1 VTGDFDVD
9 LAKMYAIV
17 LDGPRTSRL
26 SRLRFWLFDYELH
39 CVACYRFGRWA
50 TRLRTRNRLLGV
62 LALGVYW
69 FWNRRNIRVH
79 HADIFRRADIGPGLL
94 LMHRSGIIVGPA
106 VVGSN
111 CVLHQNVTI
120 GQRIADGDQGLPT
133 IGDDVWIG
141 PGAVITGAITVGD
154 GCTISAG
161 TVLSKDVPPHSLVC
175 GNPGRVIAK
184 DYDNSNMINFV
195 VPPAGRA
202 ASASERVETN
212 TVLVERR
219 GDRVG
224 LDTPPP
230 SGSGGSTSGGGGS
243 GGSTSEGPS

>member
-1 VTGDFDVD
+1 MLVDGARNTGDFAVD

-17 LDGPRTSRL
+17 LDGPRTSWL

-39 CVACYRFGRWA
+39 CVAAYRFGRWA
-50 TRLRTRNRLLGV
+50 TRLRARNRVLGV
-62 LALGVYW
+62 LALGLYW
-69 FWNRRNIRVH
+69 FWNRRTIRVH
-79 HADIFRRADIGPGLL
+79 HADLFRRADIGPGLL

-106 VVGSN
+106 TIGSN

-120 GQRIADGDQGLPT
+120 GQRIADGDLGVPT

-141 PGAVITGAITVGD
+141 PGAVISGAITVGD

-161 TVLSKDVPPHSLVC
+161 TVLSKDVPPRSLVG

-195 VPPAGRA
+195 VPNG
-202 ASASERVETN
+202 V
-212 TVLVERR
+212 
-219 GDRVG
+219 
-224 LDTPPP
+224 
-230 SGSGGSTSGGGGS
+230 
-243 GGSTSEGPS
+243 GPS

>member
-1 VTGDFDVD
+1 MLVDGGRRRGDFEVD

-17 LDGPRTSRL
+17 LAGPRTPWPAK
-26 SRLRFWLFDYELH
+26 LRFWLFDYELH
-39 CVACYRFGRWA
+39 CVACYRFGRLA
-50 TRLRTRNRLLGV
+50 GRLRERNRILGV
-62 LALGVYW
+62 LPLGAYW

-79 HADIFRRADIGPGLL
+79 HADIFRRAEIGPGLL

-120 GQRIADGDQGLPT
+120 GQRIADGNQGLPT
-133 IGDDVWIG
+133 IGDNVWIG
-141 PGAVITGAITVGD
+141 PGAVISGDITVGD

-161 TVLSKDVPPHSLVC
+161 TVLSKDVPPRSLVS

-195 VPPAGRA
+195 IPTTLFPEAR
-202 ASASERVETN
+202 E
-212 TVLVERR
+212 
-219 GDRVG
+219 
-224 LDTPPP
+224 P
-230 SGSGGSTSGGGGS
+230 
-243 GGSTSEGPS
+243 